1 MTVRHSNTP
10 YIDLRSRMMRPTR
23 AACLGTATAL
33 AALLACTSLT
43 TASAADAGTDKDKA
57 KGRVLTFIGHLAEQH
72 DFPVN
77 PNGPAAQGDRTVFR
91 SVLFDKDDRSRS
103 ARPTASATPPTPT
116 AAAPRSAW

>member
-1 MTVRHSNTP
+1 
-10 YIDLRSRMMRPTR
+10 MRPTR